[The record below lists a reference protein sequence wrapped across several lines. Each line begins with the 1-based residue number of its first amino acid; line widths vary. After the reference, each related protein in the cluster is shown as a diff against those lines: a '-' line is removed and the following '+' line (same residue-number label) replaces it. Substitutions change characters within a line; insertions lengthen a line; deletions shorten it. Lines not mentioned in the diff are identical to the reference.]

1 MLQVHCTFS
10 FTKTKLRYVFKVAEC
25 LMEDLLPVHIRFFH
39 VSQSFTRLT
48 TDLFKQLFSSYHD
61 YPAVIGI
68 YFVHSEEPGLYF
80 PTYHSVAV

>member
-1 MLQVHCTFS
+1 MCYKYIVHFHLL
-10 FTKTKLRYVFKVAEC
+10 KTKLRYVFKVAEC
-25 LMEDLLPVHIRFFH
+25 LMEDLLPVH